1 MLQDLVSNIENTE
14 SLRKEADSLK
24 GNIVALEKEK
34 IEVAEKL
41 RNNEKT
47 LEETLNKKVVSI
59 LNLLKQK

>member
-1 MLQDLVSNIENTE
+1 L
-14 SLRKEADSLK
+14 KE
-24 GNIVALEKEK
+24 NIVALEKEK

>member
-24 GNIVALEKEK
+24 ENIVALEKEK